1 MPKYRGGKRVY
12 GGAEADYLK
21 RTAKQRAK
29 RNKIRGQ
36 LEAEGRVQKGDGK
49 EVDHKTALSK
59 GGGNGKE
66 NVRVVSR
73 EENRKKYNKSKA

>member
-1 MPKYRGGKRVY
+1 MPKYRNGKRVY
-12 GGAEADYLK
+12 SGAEADYLK
-21 RTAKQRAK
+21 RTSKQRAQ
-29 RNKIRGQ
+29 RNKVRNQ
-36 LEAEGRVQKGDGK
+36 LEEEGRVAPGDGK
-49 EVDHKTALSK
+49 EVDHETALSK